1 MKNLVK
7 LQLSRYLSKELS
19 KEMLYQWAVDLLH
32 EMLKGDIFKIN
43 YLEIWGIIT
52 GLAEIDDMDD
62 YYCDEMVQRFLR
74 ILLGDE
80 NAAFTFAM
88 KIPEKFVVSNLSEV
102 EKIVKKISMGERLSL
117 DEVEDLKLIMNKK
130 LHTYHTLN
138 ELLEVQIIDILKW
151 GYGLCNDENSIQFE
165 PKSMVFI
172 NEDEAVSL
180 EARFLST
187 AITLL
192 ECYEGRRCF
201 FVYINYDNGVGNISV
216 QV

>member
-62 YYCDEMVQRFLR
+62 YYCDEKVQRFLR
-74 ILLGDE
+74 IFSGDE
-80 NAAFTFAM
+80 NASFTFAM
-88 KIPEKFVVSNLSEV
+88 KIPENFVDNNLSGV
-102 EKIVKKISMGERLSL
+102 EKILKKVSMGERLSL
-117 DEVEDLKLIMNKK
+117 DEVKDLKLIMNKK
-130 LHTYHTLN
+130 LHMSHTLN
-138 ELLEVQIIDILKW
+138 ELLEIQIIDILQW
-151 GYGLCNDENSIQFE
+151 GYGLCNDENGIQFE

-187 AITLL
+187 LIMLS

-201 FVYINYDNGVGNISV
+201 FVHINFDNGVSNISV

>member
-32 EMLKGDIFKIN
+32 EMLKCDIFKIN
-43 YLEIWGIIT
+43 YLEIWGIVT
-52 GLAEIDDMDD
+52 GLAEIDGMDD

-74 ILLGDE
+74 ILSGDE
-80 NAAFTFAM
+80 NASFTFAM

-102 EKIVKKISMGERLSL
+102 EKILKKISMGERLSL

-151 GYGLCNDENSIQFE
+151 GYGLCNDKSSLQFE

-180 EARFLST
+180 ETRFLST
-187 AITLL
+187 LITLL
-192 ECYEGRRCF
+192 ECYEGGRSF
-201 FVYINYDNGVGNISV
+201 FVHINFDNGVSNISI